1 MNLTSRQLLSLGALL
16 VYGTA
21 LSSCSPVTS
30 GAVGITEGKKADGKI
45 GLPCKLPA
53 PAITDSGKQVIS
65 LVVDGSASML
75 GYVKTPGSRYL
86 QVVKLL
92 DSLALSN
99 AGGVTYARL
108 DDGGKA
114 LNREEFQKAQS
125 PVFYTGKTNRT
136 SDALNEQPIATSKND
151 KAVKEQPEKF
161 IAIVTDLQQ
170 DDGDIKITSKRILDN
185 YLKKDGYAVAVW
197 GFKSEFNDYVYP
209 LNNSAKFTYAS
220 KDIASGR
227 PFYLL
232 LVGKYEAIANFA
244 KELRAQAGTLVSDH
258 NQLTIFSPSQAAQD
272 AVYLNEPKDLPN
284 GITAP
289 KSLSLGGFAI
299 DDGDQPMSFLKIK
312 DDVRSKI
319 KYSLPWKPTSDL
331 ASPRSLEAVTTIT
344 KYSSDKKDFADGGI
358 GASDFKVTSQF
369 DNKNVNLEVELNQAA
384 FETGLYYAKSDLR
397 VTGLQIPTSWDGWDD
412 STGKNGAKTEGLKDF
427 LGSLGL
433 NAAAVMKEKPLTVGR
448 LCYGIQKN

>member
-16 VYGTA
+16 FYGTV
-21 LSSCSPVTS
+21 LSSCSPVTG
-30 GAVGITEGKKADGKI
+30 GAVGVTEGKKADGKI

-53 PAITDSGKQVIS
+53 PASNESGKQVIS

-86 QVVKLL
+86 QVIKLL

-114 LNREEFQKAQS
+114 INREEFQKAQS
-125 PVFYTGKTNRT
+125 PAFYTGKTNRT
-136 SDALNEQPIATSKND
+136 SDALNEQPIAATKDD
-151 KAVKEQPEKF
+151 KAAKVQPDKLL
-161 IAIVTDLQQ
+161 AIVTDLQQ
-170 DDGDIKITSKRILDN
+170 DDGDIKLTSKRILDN

-197 GFKSEFNDYVYP
+197 GFKSEFNDSVYP
-209 LNNSAKFTYAS
+209 LNNSAKFAYAS

-232 LVGKYEAIANFA
+232 LVGKSEAIANFA
-244 KELRAQAGTLVSDH
+244 KELRAQAGSLVSDH

-284 GITAP
+284 GISTP
-289 KSLSLGGFAI
+289 KSLSAGGFAI

-312 DDVRSKI
+312 DDGRSKI

-331 ASPRSLEAVTTIT
+331 APPRSLEAITTIT
-344 KYSSDKKDFADGGI
+344 KYSSDKKDFADAGI
-358 GASDFKVTSQF
+358 GQNDFKVISQL
-369 DNKNVNLEVELNQAA
+369 DNKNVNLEVELNQGA
-384 FETGLYYAKSDLR
+384 FSTGLYYVKSDLR
-397 VTGLQIPTSWDGWDD
+397 ATGLQSPATWDGWDD
-412 STGKNGAKTEGLKDF
+412 KTGKDGSKTEGLKDF

-448 LCYGIQKN
+448 LCYGIQKS